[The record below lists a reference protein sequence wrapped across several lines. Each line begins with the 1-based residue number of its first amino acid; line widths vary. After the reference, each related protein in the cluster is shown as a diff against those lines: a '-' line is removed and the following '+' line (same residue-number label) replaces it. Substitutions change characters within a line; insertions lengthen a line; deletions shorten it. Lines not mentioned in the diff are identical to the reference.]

1 MTGIK
6 RRGVPARI
14 HAPLVLHKRSSRLG
28 RVVKKA
34 RVFSV
39 ALVSREAHWVWAGAT
54 IDHVF

>member
-34 RVFSV
+34 SARVFGR
-39 ALVSREAHWVWAGAT
+39 AR
-54 IDHVF
+54 